1 MGLTADIYDIFGFTN
16 HVISEAAALQASITD
31 VTTAV
36 NHFAALLDNQSGATV
51 VSMRNYI
58 TGFASSIQAIADAVN
73 MAFMQILMVYQG
85 AYALLDSDAY
95 AVIDEDTISEVLNAY
110 RNSYLWMDD
119 ELDIVKEMYYRVCG
133 FTDVTMPSFE
143 NAFTRIEEFEARERE
158 YRQALLDTEESFD
171 ANELVLL
178 QNLTESSLTYLTGLM
193 PQGYNAV
200 TAPPNVKING
210 VTDISASLAE
220 REQQIQ
226 DVWAHGFVAGANNTA
241 CLQITNNPELYNS
254 ILGIYGYM
262 MQNEETINGLS
273 EISRDT
279 CETYITDAKWEEGWK
294 KIATGAFALMSGA
307 GALGVAIGEAGTLL
321 TVLGFASGG
330 SSLLFGTSE
339 LFEGTQDVSISVQ
352 GLKYT
357 DAINPLKDLM
367 GEEAYNKALAISTTT
382 ADVVCLA
389 GAVKNTVKG
398 IRDAKAAKGMP
409 EEVPKIEKTDLAEIE
424 KQADLEGEFY
434 EDIFESQRAD
444 IPEYE
449 DYLSNLAEAQS
460 DYVKPAGGRRGDY
473 SNLGNMSFEDGKQY
487 SSWNSLRE
495 EGLSYEQ
502 VEKIK
507 FTPKGKKPLPETYL
521 SNDYINNHL
530 QSFKESGAVK
540 IMPNEPTGTIGGK
553 GGTFV
558 MSGDELN
565 EIIQYADG
573 DVSKIET
580 ILGLDQGYLGENP
593 VVVTIEDISSIR
605 IPSGNELGAWPEYWE
620 PGGYTSGG
628 VKEAVVNPAAEG
640 TYTYEHLFE

>member
-31 VTTAV
+31 VTTTV

-73 MAFMQILMVYQG
+73 MAFTQILMVYQG

-307 GALGVAIGEAGTLL
+307 GALGVAICEAGTLL

-367 GEEAYNKALAISTTT
+367 GEESYNKALAISTTT

-409 EEVPKIEKTDLAEIE
+409 EEVPTEVPKIEEPNLAEIE

-449 DYLSNLAEAQS
+449 DYLSDFAEAQN
-460 DYVKPAGGRRGDY
+460 DYVKPAGGKSGTTTKPNQVHHFASNKSKKYTSQFESITKKYGLDLDGDWNKQSMPHQGRHPY
-473 SNLGNMSFEDGKQY
+473 AYHDYVLDNMQKFDRIANRDKTKFLKLYDQMKQ
-487 SSWNSLRE
+487 
-495 EGLSYEQ
+495 
-502 VEKIK
+502 KI
-507 FTPKGKKPLPETYL
+507 
-521 SNDYINNHL
+521 INN
-530 QSFKESGAVK
+530 
-540 IMPNEPTGTIGGK
+540 
-553 GGTFV
+553 
-558 MSGDELN
+558 
-565 EIIQYADG
+565 
-573 DVSKIET
+573 
-580 ILGLDQGYLGENP
+580 
-593 VVVTIEDISSIR
+593 
-605 IPSGNELGAWPEYWE
+605 PEMLYKDYW
-620 PGGYTSGG
+620 
-628 VKEAVVNPAAEG
+628 KK
-640 TYTYEHLFE
+640 

>member
-1 MGLTADIYDIFGFTN
+1 M
-16 HVISEAAALQASITD
+16 
-31 VTTAV
+31 TTAV

-58 TGFASSIQAIADAVN
+58 IGFASSIQAIADAVN

-307 GALGVAIGEAGTLL
+307 GALGVAICEAGTLL

-367 GEEAYNKALAISTTT
+367 GEESYNKALAISTTT

-409 EEVPKIEKTDLAEIE
+409 EEVPTEVPKIEEPNLAEIE

-449 DYLSNLAEAQS
+449 DYLSDFAEAQN
-460 DYVKPAGGRRGDY
+460 DYVKPAGGKSGTTTKPNQVHHFASNKSKKYTSQFESITKKYGLDLDGDWNKQSMPHQGRHPY
-473 SNLGNMSFEDGKQY
+473 AYHDYVLDNMQKFDRIANGDKTKFLKLYDQMKQ
-487 SSWNSLRE
+487 
-495 EGLSYEQ
+495 
-502 VEKIK
+502 KI
-507 FTPKGKKPLPETYL
+507 
-521 SNDYINNHL
+521 INN
-530 QSFKESGAVK
+530 
-540 IMPNEPTGTIGGK
+540 
-553 GGTFV
+553 
-558 MSGDELN
+558 
-565 EIIQYADG
+565 
-573 DVSKIET
+573 
-580 ILGLDQGYLGENP
+580 
-593 VVVTIEDISSIR
+593 
-605 IPSGNELGAWPEYWE
+605 PEMLYKDYW
-620 PGGYTSGG
+620 
-628 VKEAVVNPAAEG
+628 KK
-640 TYTYEHLFE
+640 

>member
-31 VTTAV
+31 VTTTV

-73 MAFMQILMVYQG
+73 MAFTQILMVYQG

-178 QNLTESSLTYLTGLM
+178 QNLTESSMTYLTGLM

-307 GALGVAIGEAGTLL
+307 GALGVAICEAGTLL

-367 GEEAYNKALAISTTT
+367 GEESYNKALAISTTT

-409 EEVPKIEKTDLAEIE
+409 EEVPTEVPKIEEPNLAEIE

-449 DYLSNLAEAQS
+449 DYLSDFAEAQN
-460 DYVKPAGGRRGDY
+460 DYVKPAGGKSGTTTKPNQVHHFASNKSKKYTSQFESITKKYGLDLDGDWNKQSMPHQGRHPY
-473 SNLGNMSFEDGKQY
+473 AYHDYVLDNMQKFDRIANGDKTKFLKLYDQMKQ
-487 SSWNSLRE
+487 
-495 EGLSYEQ
+495 
-502 VEKIK
+502 KI
-507 FTPKGKKPLPETYL
+507 
-521 SNDYINNHL
+521 INN
-530 QSFKESGAVK
+530 
-540 IMPNEPTGTIGGK
+540 
-553 GGTFV
+553 
-558 MSGDELN
+558 
-565 EIIQYADG
+565 
-573 DVSKIET
+573 
-580 ILGLDQGYLGENP
+580 
-593 VVVTIEDISSIR
+593 
-605 IPSGNELGAWPEYWE
+605 PEMLYKDYW
-620 PGGYTSGG
+620 
-628 VKEAVVNPAAEG
+628 KK
-640 TYTYEHLFE
+640 

>member
-85 AYALLDSDAY
+85 AYAKIDSDAY
-95 AVIDEDTISEVLNAY
+95 AVINEDTISEVLNAY

-133 FTDVTMPSFE
+133 FTDVTMPCFE
-143 NAFTRIEEFEARERE
+143 NAFTRIEEFEAKEKK
-158 YRQALLDTEESFD
+158 YRQKLLDTEACFD

-307 GALGVAIGEAGTLL
+307 GALGVAICEAGTLL

-367 GEEAYNKALAISTTT
+367 GEESYNKALAISTTT

-409 EEVPKIEKTDLAEIE
+409 EEVPTEVPKIEEPNLAEIE

-449 DYLSNLAEAQS
+449 DYLSDFAEAQN
-460 DYVKPAGGRRGDY
+460 DYVKPAGGKSGTTTKPNQVHHFASNKSKKYTSQFESITKKYGLDLDGDWNKQSMPHQGRHPY
-473 SNLGNMSFEDGKQY
+473 AYHDYVLDNMQKFDRIANGDKTKFLKLYDQMKQ
-487 SSWNSLRE
+487 
-495 EGLSYEQ
+495 
-502 VEKIK
+502 KI
-507 FTPKGKKPLPETYL
+507 
-521 SNDYINNHL
+521 INN
-530 QSFKESGAVK
+530 
-540 IMPNEPTGTIGGK
+540 
-553 GGTFV
+553 
-558 MSGDELN
+558 
-565 EIIQYADG
+565 
-573 DVSKIET
+573 
-580 ILGLDQGYLGENP
+580 
-593 VVVTIEDISSIR
+593 
-605 IPSGNELGAWPEYWE
+605 PEMLYKDYW
-620 PGGYTSGG
+620 
-628 VKEAVVNPAAEG
+628 KK
-640 TYTYEHLFE
+640 

>member
-73 MAFMQILMVYQG
+73 MAFTQILMVYQG

-294 KIATGAFALMSGA
+294 KIAMGAFALMSGA

-409 EEVPKIEKTDLAEIE
+409 EEVPKIEEPNLAEIE
-424 KQADLEGEFY
+424 KQANLEGEFY

-449 DYLSNLAEAQS
+449 DYLSDLAEAQN
-460 DYVKPAGGRRGDY
+460 DYVKPAGGKSDSISTKRPSWRQSEIDAAKNHPDY
-473 SNLGNMSFEDGKQY
+473 TEQKSFINGKEVPYGTKGSVRPDLYKDGF
-487 SSWNSLRE
+487 S
-495 EGLSYEQ
+495 
-502 VEKIK
+502 I
-507 FTPKGKKPLPETYL
+507 
-521 SNDYINNHL
+521 D
-530 QSFKESGAVK
+530 VK
-540 IMPNEPTGTIGGK
+540 N
-553 GGTFV
+553 
-558 MSGDELN
+558 
-565 EIIQYADG
+565 Y
-573 DVSKIET
+573 KIET
-580 ILGLDQGYLGENP
+580 ASGRSNLARN
-593 VVVTIEDISSIR
+593 IEKQYYQR
-605 IPSGNELGAWPEYWE
+605 IDNLPKG
-620 PGGYTSGG
+620 T
-628 VKEAVVNPAAEG
+628 KQAVLIDVRGQNVLQKDLSTLYNDVMKRTNNGIEVR
-640 TYTYEHLFE
+640 FRK

>member
-1 MGLTADIYDIFGFTN
+1 
-16 HVISEAAALQASITD
+16 
-31 VTTAV
+31 
-36 NHFAALLDNQSGATV
+36 
-51 VSMRNYI
+51 
-58 TGFASSIQAIADAVN
+58 
-73 MAFMQILMVYQG
+73 MVYQG

-382 ADVVCLA
+382 ADIVCLA

-409 EEVPKIEKTDLAEIE
+409 EEVPTEVPKIEEPNLAEIE

-449 DYLSNLAEAQS
+449 DYLSDLVEAQN
-460 DYVKPAGGRRGDY
+460 DYVKPSRTKAEILQQNKAKGRA
-473 SNLGNMSFEDGKQY
+473 FEKQEFAKFSAKYNNAAEQVTIKTPSGTRTRVDAIGLDADGKIVIY
-487 SSWNSLRE
+487 EFKSSLTAPLTKNQRVAFE
-495 EGLSYEQ
+495 E
-502 VEKIK
+502 
-507 FTPKGKKPLPETYL
+507 
-521 SNDYINNHL
+521 
-530 QSFKESGAVK
+530 
-540 IMPNEPTGTIGGK
+540 
-553 GGTFV
+553 
-558 MSGDELN
+558 
-565 EIIQYADG
+565 
-573 DVSKIET
+573 
-580 ILGLDQGYLGENP
+580 ILK
-593 VVVTIEDISSIR
+593 
-605 IPSGNELGAWPEYWE
+605 
-620 PGGYTSGG
+620 SGG
-628 VKEAVVNPAAEG
+628 VVVGKGEGKGIFKGGKLIEAG
-640 TYTYEHLFE
+640 TEVKIIRPN

>member
-31 VTTAV
+31 VTTTV

-73 MAFMQILMVYQG
+73 MAFTQILMVYQG

-273 EISRDT
+273 AISRDT

-307 GALGVAIGEAGTLL
+307 GALGVAICEAGTLL

-409 EEVPKIEKTDLAEIE
+409 EEVPTEVPKIEEPNLAEIE
-424 KQADLEGEFY
+424 KQADQEGEFY

-449 DYLSNLAEAQS
+449 DYLSDLAEAS
-460 DYVKPAGGRRGDY
+460 SERSGRTPEMGGETSYGKSSRKYKSTADFLTNIENRNGKFYTDKATIDKIGQIEARGEDFSLLNKRIMSSRASTEGGSSIVYKY
-473 SNLGNMSFEDGKQY
+473 S
-487 SSWNSLRE
+487 
-495 EGLSYEQ
+495 
-502 VEKIK
+502 
-507 FTPKGKKPLPETYL
+507 
-521 SNDYINNHL
+521 
-530 QSFKESGAVK
+530 
-540 IMPNEPTGTIGGK
+540 
-553 GGTFV
+553 
-558 MSGDELN
+558 DELGTKYLLH
-565 EIIQYADG
+565 EVTDAKGYIIHRDFDA
-573 DVSKIET
+573 VR
-580 ILGLDQGYLGENP
+580 IL
-593 VVVTIEDISSIR
+593 
-605 IPSGNELGAWPEYWE
+605 SGQLINKA
-620 PGGYTSGG
+620 
-628 VKEAVVNPAAEG
+628 
-640 TYTYEHLFE
+640 H

>member
-73 MAFMQILMVYQG
+73 MAFTQILMVYQG

-210 VTDISASLAE
+210 VTDISASLAQ

-273 EISRDT
+273 AISRDT

-339 LFEGTQDVSISVQ
+339 LFEGSQDVSISVQ

-409 EEVPKIEKTDLAEIE
+409 EEVPTEVPKIEEPNLAEIE

-449 DYLSNLAEAQS
+449 DYLSDLAEAQN
-460 DYVKPAGGRRGDY
+460 DYVKPAGGKSGTTTKPNQVHHFASNKSKKYTSQFESITKKYGLDLDGDWNKQSMPHQGRHPY
-473 SNLGNMSFEDGKQY
+473 AYHDYVLDNMQKFDRIANGDKTKFLKLYDQMKQ
-487 SSWNSLRE
+487 
-495 EGLSYEQ
+495 
-502 VEKIK
+502 KI
-507 FTPKGKKPLPETYL
+507 
-521 SNDYINNHL
+521 INN
-530 QSFKESGAVK
+530 
-540 IMPNEPTGTIGGK
+540 
-553 GGTFV
+553 
-558 MSGDELN
+558 
-565 EIIQYADG
+565 
-573 DVSKIET
+573 
-580 ILGLDQGYLGENP
+580 
-593 VVVTIEDISSIR
+593 
-605 IPSGNELGAWPEYWE
+605 PEMLYKDYW
-620 PGGYTSGG
+620 
-628 VKEAVVNPAAEG
+628 KK
-640 TYTYEHLFE
+640 

>member
-31 VTTAV
+31 VTTTV

-73 MAFMQILMVYQG
+73 MAFTQILMVYQG

-307 GALGVAIGEAGTLL
+307 GALGVAICEAGTLL

-367 GEEAYNKALAISTTT
+367 GEESYNKALAISTTT

-409 EEVPKIEKTDLAEIE
+409 EEVPTEVPKIEEPNLAEIE

-449 DYLSNLAEAQS
+449 DYLSDLAEAS
-460 DYVKPAGGRRGDY
+460 SERSGRTPEMGGETSYGKSSRKYKSTADFLTNIENRNGKFYTDKATIDKIGQIEARGEDFSLLNKRIMSSRASTEGGSSIVYKY
-473 SNLGNMSFEDGKQY
+473 S
-487 SSWNSLRE
+487 
-495 EGLSYEQ
+495 
-502 VEKIK
+502 
-507 FTPKGKKPLPETYL
+507 
-521 SNDYINNHL
+521 
-530 QSFKESGAVK
+530 
-540 IMPNEPTGTIGGK
+540 
-553 GGTFV
+553 
-558 MSGDELN
+558 DELGTKYLLH
-565 EIIQYADG
+565 EVTDAKGYIIHRDFDA
-573 DVSKIET
+573 VR
-580 ILGLDQGYLGENP
+580 IL
-593 VVVTIEDISSIR
+593 
-605 IPSGNELGAWPEYWE
+605 SGQLINKA
-620 PGGYTSGG
+620 
-628 VKEAVVNPAAEG
+628 
-640 TYTYEHLFE
+640 H

>member
-31 VTTAV
+31 VTTTV

-73 MAFMQILMVYQG
+73 MAFTQILMVYQG

-307 GALGVAIGEAGTLL
+307 GALGVAICEAGTLL

-367 GEEAYNKALAISTTT
+367 GEESYNKALAISTTT

-409 EEVPKIEKTDLAEIE
+409 EEVPTDVPKIEEPNLAEIE

-449 DYLSNLAEAQS
+449 DYLSDLAEAS
-460 DYVKPAGGRRGDY
+460 SERSGRTPEMGGETSYGKSSRKYKSTADFLTNIENRNGKFYTDKATIDKIGQIEARGEDFSLLNKRIMSSRASTEGGSSIVYKY
-473 SNLGNMSFEDGKQY
+473 S
-487 SSWNSLRE
+487 
-495 EGLSYEQ
+495 
-502 VEKIK
+502 
-507 FTPKGKKPLPETYL
+507 
-521 SNDYINNHL
+521 
-530 QSFKESGAVK
+530 
-540 IMPNEPTGTIGGK
+540 
-553 GGTFV
+553 
-558 MSGDELN
+558 DELGTKYLLH
-565 EIIQYADG
+565 EVTDAKGYIIHRDFDA
-573 DVSKIET
+573 VR
-580 ILGLDQGYLGENP
+580 IL
-593 VVVTIEDISSIR
+593 
-605 IPSGNELGAWPEYWE
+605 SGQLINKA
-620 PGGYTSGG
+620 
-628 VKEAVVNPAAEG
+628 
-640 TYTYEHLFE
+640 H

>member
-31 VTTAV
+31 VTTTV

-73 MAFMQILMVYQG
+73 MAFTQILMVYQG

-307 GALGVAIGEAGTLL
+307 GALGVAICEAGTLL

-367 GEEAYNKALAISTTT
+367 GEESYNKALAISTTT

-389 GAVKNTVKG
+389 GAVKDTVKG

-409 EEVPKIEKTDLAEIE
+409 EEVPTEVPKIEEPNLAEIE

-449 DYLSNLAEAQS
+449 DYLSDFAEAQN
-460 DYVKPAGGRRGDY
+460 DYVKPAGGKSGTTTKPNQVHHFASNKSKKYTSQFESITKKYGLDLDGDWNKQSMPHQGRHPY
-473 SNLGNMSFEDGKQY
+473 AYHDYVLDNMQKFDRIANGDKTKFLKLYDQMKQ
-487 SSWNSLRE
+487 
-495 EGLSYEQ
+495 
-502 VEKIK
+502 KI
-507 FTPKGKKPLPETYL
+507 
-521 SNDYINNHL
+521 INN
-530 QSFKESGAVK
+530 
-540 IMPNEPTGTIGGK
+540 
-553 GGTFV
+553 
-558 MSGDELN
+558 
-565 EIIQYADG
+565 
-573 DVSKIET
+573 
-580 ILGLDQGYLGENP
+580 
-593 VVVTIEDISSIR
+593 
-605 IPSGNELGAWPEYWE
+605 PEMLYKDYW
-620 PGGYTSGG
+620 
-628 VKEAVVNPAAEG
+628 KK
-640 TYTYEHLFE
+640 

>member
-73 MAFMQILMVYQG
+73 MAFTQILMVYQG

-241 CLQITNNPELYNS
+241 CLQITNNPGLYNS

-409 EEVPKIEKTDLAEIE
+409 EEVPTEVPKIEEPNLAEIE

-449 DYLSNLAEAQS
+449 DYLSDFAEAQN
-460 DYVKPAGGRRGDY
+460 DYVKPAGGKSGTTTKPNQVHHFASNKSKKYTSQFESITKKYGLDLDGDWNKQSMPHQGRHPY
-473 SNLGNMSFEDGKQY
+473 AYHDYVLDNMQKFDRIANGDKTKFLKLYDQMKQ
-487 SSWNSLRE
+487 
-495 EGLSYEQ
+495 
-502 VEKIK
+502 KI
-507 FTPKGKKPLPETYL
+507 
-521 SNDYINNHL
+521 INN
-530 QSFKESGAVK
+530 
-540 IMPNEPTGTIGGK
+540 
-553 GGTFV
+553 
-558 MSGDELN
+558 
-565 EIIQYADG
+565 
-573 DVSKIET
+573 
-580 ILGLDQGYLGENP
+580 
-593 VVVTIEDISSIR
+593 
-605 IPSGNELGAWPEYWE
+605 PEMLYKDYW
-620 PGGYTSGG
+620 
-628 VKEAVVNPAAEG
+628 KK
-640 TYTYEHLFE
+640 

>member
-85 AYALLDSDAY
+85 AYAKIDSDAY
-95 AVIDEDTISEVLNAY
+95 AVINEDTISEVLNAY

-133 FTDVTMPSFE
+133 FTDVTMPCFE
-143 NAFTRIEEFEARERE
+143 NAFTRIEEFEAKERE

-307 GALGVAIGEAGTLL
+307 GALGVAICEAGTLL

-367 GEEAYNKALAISTTT
+367 GEESYNKALAISTTT

-409 EEVPKIEKTDLAEIE
+409 EEVPTEVPKIEEPNLAEIE

-449 DYLSNLAEAQS
+449 DYLSDFAEAQN
-460 DYVKPAGGRRGDY
+460 DYVKPAGGKSGTTTKPNQVHHFASNKSKKYTSQFESITKKYGLDLDGDWNKQSMPHQGRHPY
-473 SNLGNMSFEDGKQY
+473 AYHDYVLDNMQKFDRIANGDKTKFLKLYDQMKQ
-487 SSWNSLRE
+487 
-495 EGLSYEQ
+495 
-502 VEKIK
+502 KI
-507 FTPKGKKPLPETYL
+507 
-521 SNDYINNHL
+521 INN
-530 QSFKESGAVK
+530 
-540 IMPNEPTGTIGGK
+540 
-553 GGTFV
+553 
-558 MSGDELN
+558 
-565 EIIQYADG
+565 
-573 DVSKIET
+573 
-580 ILGLDQGYLGENP
+580 
-593 VVVTIEDISSIR
+593 
-605 IPSGNELGAWPEYWE
+605 PEMLYKDYW
-620 PGGYTSGG
+620 
-628 VKEAVVNPAAEG
+628 KK
-640 TYTYEHLFE
+640 

>member
-31 VTTAV
+31 VTTTV
-36 NHFAALLDNQSGATV
+36 NHFAALLDNQSGAAV

-73 MAFMQILMVYQG
+73 MAFTQILMVYQG

-307 GALGVAIGEAGTLL
+307 GALGVAICEAGTLL

-367 GEEAYNKALAISTTT
+367 GEESYNKALAISTTT

-409 EEVPKIEKTDLAEIE
+409 EEVPTEVPKIEEPNLAEIE

-449 DYLSNLAEAQS
+449 DYLSDFAEAQN
-460 DYVKPAGGRRGDY
+460 DYVKPAGGKSGTTTKPNQVHHFASNKSKKYTSQFESITKKYGLDLDGDWNKQSMPHQGRHPY
-473 SNLGNMSFEDGKQY
+473 AYHDYVLDNMQKFDRIANGDKTKFLKLYDQMKQ
-487 SSWNSLRE
+487 
-495 EGLSYEQ
+495 
-502 VEKIK
+502 KI
-507 FTPKGKKPLPETYL
+507 
-521 SNDYINNHL
+521 INN
-530 QSFKESGAVK
+530 
-540 IMPNEPTGTIGGK
+540 
-553 GGTFV
+553 
-558 MSGDELN
+558 
-565 EIIQYADG
+565 
-573 DVSKIET
+573 
-580 ILGLDQGYLGENP
+580 
-593 VVVTIEDISSIR
+593 
-605 IPSGNELGAWPEYWE
+605 PEMLYKDYW
-620 PGGYTSGG
+620 
-628 VKEAVVNPAAEG
+628 KK
-640 TYTYEHLFE
+640 

>member
-73 MAFMQILMVYQG
+73 MAFTQILMVYQG

-294 KIATGAFALMSGA
+294 KIAMGAFALMSGA

-382 ADVVCLA
+382 GDVVCLA

-409 EEVPKIEKTDLAEIE
+409 EEVPTEVPKIEEPNLAEIE
-424 KQADLEGEFY
+424 KQADQEGEFY

-449 DYLSNLAEAQS
+449 DYLSDLAEAQN
-460 DYVKPAGGRRGDY
+460 DYVKPAGGKSGTTTKPNQVHHFASNKSKKYTSQFESITKKYGLDLDGDWNKQSMPHQGRHPY
-473 SNLGNMSFEDGKQY
+473 AYHDYVLDNMQKFDRIANGDKTKFLKLYDQMKQ
-487 SSWNSLRE
+487 
-495 EGLSYEQ
+495 
-502 VEKIK
+502 KI
-507 FTPKGKKPLPETYL
+507 
-521 SNDYINNHL
+521 INN
-530 QSFKESGAVK
+530 
-540 IMPNEPTGTIGGK
+540 
-553 GGTFV
+553 
-558 MSGDELN
+558 
-565 EIIQYADG
+565 
-573 DVSKIET
+573 
-580 ILGLDQGYLGENP
+580 
-593 VVVTIEDISSIR
+593 
-605 IPSGNELGAWPEYWE
+605 PEMLYKDYW
-620 PGGYTSGG
+620 
-628 VKEAVVNPAAEG
+628 KK
-640 TYTYEHLFE
+640 

>member
-85 AYALLDSDAY
+85 AYAKIDSDAY
-95 AVIDEDTISEVLNAY
+95 AVINEDTISEVLNAY

-294 KIATGAFALMSGA
+294 KIAMGAFALMSGA

-409 EEVPKIEKTDLAEIE
+409 EEVPKIEEPNLAEIE

-449 DYLSNLAEAQS
+449 DYLSDLAEAQN
-460 DYVKPAGGRRGDY
+460 DYVKPAGGKSGTTTKPNQVHHFASNKSKKYTSQFESITKKYGLDLDGDWNKQSMPHQGRHPY
-473 SNLGNMSFEDGKQY
+473 AYHDYVLDNMQKFDRIANGDKTKFLKLYDQMKQ
-487 SSWNSLRE
+487 
-495 EGLSYEQ
+495 
-502 VEKIK
+502 KI
-507 FTPKGKKPLPETYL
+507 
-521 SNDYINNHL
+521 INN
-530 QSFKESGAVK
+530 
-540 IMPNEPTGTIGGK
+540 
-553 GGTFV
+553 
-558 MSGDELN
+558 
-565 EIIQYADG
+565 
-573 DVSKIET
+573 
-580 ILGLDQGYLGENP
+580 
-593 VVVTIEDISSIR
+593 
-605 IPSGNELGAWPEYWE
+605 PEMLYKDYW
-620 PGGYTSGG
+620 
-628 VKEAVVNPAAEG
+628 KK
-640 TYTYEHLFE
+640 

>member
-31 VTTAV
+31 VTTTV

-73 MAFMQILMVYQG
+73 MAFTQILMVYQG

-307 GALGVAIGEAGTLL
+307 GALGVAICEAGTLL

-357 DAINPLKDLM
+357 DAINQLKDLM
-367 GEEAYNKALAISTTT
+367 GEESYNKALAISTTT

-409 EEVPKIEKTDLAEIE
+409 EEVPTDVPKIEEPNLAEIE
-424 KQADLEGEFY
+424 KQADQEGEFY

-449 DYLSNLAEAQS
+449 DYLSDFAEAQN
-460 DYVKPAGGRRGDY
+460 DYVKPAGGKSGTTTKPNQVHHFASNKSKKYTSQFESITKKYGLDLDGDWNKQSMPHQGRHPY
-473 SNLGNMSFEDGKQY
+473 AYHDYVLDNMQKFDRIANGDKTKFLKLYDQMKQ
-487 SSWNSLRE
+487 
-495 EGLSYEQ
+495 
-502 VEKIK
+502 KI
-507 FTPKGKKPLPETYL
+507 
-521 SNDYINNHL
+521 INN
-530 QSFKESGAVK
+530 
-540 IMPNEPTGTIGGK
+540 
-553 GGTFV
+553 
-558 MSGDELN
+558 
-565 EIIQYADG
+565 
-573 DVSKIET
+573 
-580 ILGLDQGYLGENP
+580 
-593 VVVTIEDISSIR
+593 
-605 IPSGNELGAWPEYWE
+605 PEMLYKDYW
-620 PGGYTSGG
+620 
-628 VKEAVVNPAAEG
+628 KK
-640 TYTYEHLFE
+640 

>member
-73 MAFMQILMVYQG
+73 MAFTQILMVYQG

-409 EEVPKIEKTDLAEIE
+409 EEVPTEVPKIEEPNLAEIE

-449 DYLSNLAEAQS
+449 DYLSDFAEAQN
-460 DYVKPAGGRRGDY
+460 DYVKPAGGKSGTTTKPNQVHHFASNKSKKYTSQFESITKKYGLDLDGDWNKQSMPHQGRHPY
-473 SNLGNMSFEDGKQY
+473 AYHDYVLDNMQKFDRIANGDKTKFLKLYDQMKQ
-487 SSWNSLRE
+487 
-495 EGLSYEQ
+495 
-502 VEKIK
+502 KI
-507 FTPKGKKPLPETYL
+507 
-521 SNDYINNHL
+521 INN
-530 QSFKESGAVK
+530 
-540 IMPNEPTGTIGGK
+540 
-553 GGTFV
+553 
-558 MSGDELN
+558 
-565 EIIQYADG
+565 
-573 DVSKIET
+573 
-580 ILGLDQGYLGENP
+580 
-593 VVVTIEDISSIR
+593 
-605 IPSGNELGAWPEYWE
+605 PEMLYKDYW
-620 PGGYTSGG
+620 
-628 VKEAVVNPAAEG
+628 KK
-640 TYTYEHLFE
+640 

>member
-31 VTTAV
+31 VTTTV

-73 MAFMQILMVYQG
+73 MAFTQILMVYQG

-158 YRQALLDTEESFD
+158 YLQALLDTEESFD

-449 DYLSNLAEAQS
+449 DYLSDFAEAQN
-460 DYVKPAGGRRGDY
+460 DYVKPAGGKSGTTTKPNQVHHFASNKSKKYTSQFESITKKYGLDLDGDWNKQSMPHQGRHPY
-473 SNLGNMSFEDGKQY
+473 AYHDYVLDNMQKFDRIANGDKTKFLKLYDQMKQ
-487 SSWNSLRE
+487 
-495 EGLSYEQ
+495 
-502 VEKIK
+502 KI
-507 FTPKGKKPLPETYL
+507 
-521 SNDYINNHL
+521 INN
-530 QSFKESGAVK
+530 
-540 IMPNEPTGTIGGK
+540 
-553 GGTFV
+553 
-558 MSGDELN
+558 
-565 EIIQYADG
+565 
-573 DVSKIET
+573 
-580 ILGLDQGYLGENP
+580 
-593 VVVTIEDISSIR
+593 
-605 IPSGNELGAWPEYWE
+605 PEMLYKDYW
-620 PGGYTSGG
+620 
-628 VKEAVVNPAAEG
+628 KK
-640 TYTYEHLFE
+640 

>member
-73 MAFMQILMVYQG
+73 MAFTQILMVYQG

-307 GALGVAIGEAGTLL
+307 GALGVAICEAGTLL

-449 DYLSNLAEAQS
+449 DYLSDFAEAQN
-460 DYVKPAGGRRGDY
+460 DYVKPAGGKSGTTTKPNQVHHFASNKSKKYTSQFESITKKYGLDLDGDWNKQSMPHQGRHPY
-473 SNLGNMSFEDGKQY
+473 AYHDYVLDNMQKFDRIANGDKTKFLKLYDQMKQ
-487 SSWNSLRE
+487 
-495 EGLSYEQ
+495 
-502 VEKIK
+502 KI
-507 FTPKGKKPLPETYL
+507 
-521 SNDYINNHL
+521 INN
-530 QSFKESGAVK
+530 
-540 IMPNEPTGTIGGK
+540 
-553 GGTFV
+553 
-558 MSGDELN
+558 
-565 EIIQYADG
+565 
-573 DVSKIET
+573 
-580 ILGLDQGYLGENP
+580 
-593 VVVTIEDISSIR
+593 
-605 IPSGNELGAWPEYWE
+605 PEMLYKDYW
-620 PGGYTSGG
+620 
-628 VKEAVVNPAAEG
+628 KK
-640 TYTYEHLFE
+640 

>member
-73 MAFMQILMVYQG
+73 MAFTQILMVYQG

-143 NAFTRIEEFEARERE
+143 NAFTRIEDFEIREKE

-200 TAPPNVKING
+200 TAPPSAKING

-226 DVWAHGFVAGANNTA
+226 DVWTHGFVAGANNTA

-409 EEVPKIEKTDLAEIE
+409 EEVPKMEEPNLAEIE

-449 DYLSNLAEAQS
+449 DYLSDLAEAQN
-460 DYVKPAGGRRGDY
+460 DYVKPAGGKSDSISTKRPSWRQSEIDAAKNHPDY
-473 SNLGNMSFEDGKQY
+473 TEQKSFINGKEVPYGTKGSVRPDLYKDGF
-487 SSWNSLRE
+487 S
-495 EGLSYEQ
+495 
-502 VEKIK
+502 I
-507 FTPKGKKPLPETYL
+507 
-521 SNDYINNHL
+521 D
-530 QSFKESGAVK
+530 VK
-540 IMPNEPTGTIGGK
+540 N
-553 GGTFV
+553 
-558 MSGDELN
+558 
-565 EIIQYADG
+565 Y
-573 DVSKIET
+573 KIET
-580 ILGLDQGYLGENP
+580 ASGRSNLARN
-593 VVVTIEDISSIR
+593 IEKQYYQR
-605 IPSGNELGAWPEYWE
+605 IDNLPKG
-620 PGGYTSGG
+620 T
-628 VKEAVVNPAAEG
+628 KQAVLIDVRGQNVLQKDLSTLYNDVMKRTNNGIEVR
-640 TYTYEHLFE
+640 FRK

>member
-73 MAFMQILMVYQG
+73 MAFTQILMVYQG

-143 NAFTRIEEFEARERE
+143 NAFTRIEEFEIREKE

-200 TAPPNVKING
+200 TAPPSAKING
-210 VTDISASLAE
+210 VTDISASLTQ

-273 EISRDT
+273 AISRDT

-339 LFEGTQDVSISVQ
+339 LFEGSQDVSISVQ

-409 EEVPKIEKTDLAEIE
+409 EEVPTEVPKIEEPNLAEIE

-449 DYLSNLAEAQS
+449 DYLSDLAEAQN
-460 DYVKPAGGRRGDY
+460 DYVKPAGGKSGTTTKPNQVHHFASNKSKKYTSQFESITKKYGLDLDGDWNKQSMPHQGRHPY
-473 SNLGNMSFEDGKQY
+473 AYHDYVLDNMQKFDRIANGDKTKFLKLYDQMKQ
-487 SSWNSLRE
+487 
-495 EGLSYEQ
+495 
-502 VEKIK
+502 KI
-507 FTPKGKKPLPETYL
+507 
-521 SNDYINNHL
+521 INN
-530 QSFKESGAVK
+530 
-540 IMPNEPTGTIGGK
+540 
-553 GGTFV
+553 
-558 MSGDELN
+558 
-565 EIIQYADG
+565 
-573 DVSKIET
+573 
-580 ILGLDQGYLGENP
+580 
-593 VVVTIEDISSIR
+593 
-605 IPSGNELGAWPEYWE
+605 PEMLYKDYW
-620 PGGYTSGG
+620 
-628 VKEAVVNPAAEG
+628 KK
-640 TYTYEHLFE
+640 

>member
-31 VTTAV
+31 VTTTV

-73 MAFMQILMVYQG
+73 MAFTQILMVYQG

-262 MQNEETINGLS
+262 MQNEETINGLY

-307 GALGVAIGEAGTLL
+307 GALGVAICEAGTLL

-367 GEEAYNKALAISTTT
+367 GEESYNKALAISTTT

-409 EEVPKIEKTDLAEIE
+409 EEVPTEVPKIEEPNLAEIE

-449 DYLSNLAEAQS
+449 DYLSDFAEAQN
-460 DYVKPAGGRRGDY
+460 DYVKPAGGKSGTTTKPNQVHHFASNKSKKYTSQFESITKKYGLDLDGDWNKQSMPHQGRHPY
-473 SNLGNMSFEDGKQY
+473 AYHDYVLDNMQKFDRIANGDKTKFLKLYDQMKQ
-487 SSWNSLRE
+487 
-495 EGLSYEQ
+495 
-502 VEKIK
+502 KI
-507 FTPKGKKPLPETYL
+507 
-521 SNDYINNHL
+521 INN
-530 QSFKESGAVK
+530 
-540 IMPNEPTGTIGGK
+540 
-553 GGTFV
+553 
-558 MSGDELN
+558 
-565 EIIQYADG
+565 
-573 DVSKIET
+573 
-580 ILGLDQGYLGENP
+580 
-593 VVVTIEDISSIR
+593 
-605 IPSGNELGAWPEYWE
+605 PEMLYKDYW
-620 PGGYTSGG
+620 
-628 VKEAVVNPAAEG
+628 KK
-640 TYTYEHLFE
+640 

>member
-31 VTTAV
+31 VTTTV

-73 MAFMQILMVYQG
+73 MAFTQILMVYQG

-307 GALGVAIGEAGTLL
+307 GALGVAICEAGTLL

-339 LFEGTQDVSISVQ
+339 LFEGMQDVSISVQ

-367 GEEAYNKALAISTTT
+367 GEESYNKALAISTTT

-409 EEVPKIEKTDLAEIE
+409 EEVPTEVPKIEEPNLAEIE

-449 DYLSNLAEAQS
+449 DYLSDFAEAQN
-460 DYVKPAGGRRGDY
+460 DYVKPAGGKSGTTTKPNQVHHFASNKSKKYTSQFESITKKYGLDLDGDWNKQSMPHQGRHPY
-473 SNLGNMSFEDGKQY
+473 AYHDYVLDNMQKFDRIANGDKTKFLKLYDQMKQ
-487 SSWNSLRE
+487 
-495 EGLSYEQ
+495 
-502 VEKIK
+502 KI
-507 FTPKGKKPLPETYL
+507 
-521 SNDYINNHL
+521 INN
-530 QSFKESGAVK
+530 
-540 IMPNEPTGTIGGK
+540 
-553 GGTFV
+553 
-558 MSGDELN
+558 
-565 EIIQYADG
+565 
-573 DVSKIET
+573 
-580 ILGLDQGYLGENP
+580 
-593 VVVTIEDISSIR
+593 
-605 IPSGNELGAWPEYWE
+605 PEMLYKDYW
-620 PGGYTSGG
+620 
-628 VKEAVVNPAAEG
+628 KK
-640 TYTYEHLFE
+640 

>member
-1 MGLTADIYDIFGFTN
+1 M
-16 HVISEAAALQASITD
+16 
-31 VTTAV
+31 TTAV

-58 TGFASSIQAIADAVN
+58 IGFASSIQAIADAVN
-73 MAFMQILMVYQG
+73 MAFTQILMVYQG

-307 GALGVAIGEAGTLL
+307 GALGVAICEAGTLL

-367 GEEAYNKALAISTTT
+367 GEESYNKALAISTTT

-409 EEVPKIEKTDLAEIE
+409 EEVPTDVPKIEEPNLAEIE
-424 KQADLEGEFY
+424 KQADQEGEFY

-449 DYLSNLAEAQS
+449 DYLSDFAEAQN
-460 DYVKPAGGRRGDY
+460 DYVKPAGGKSGTTTKPNQVHHFASNKSKKYTSQFESITKKYGLDLDGDWNKQSMPHQGRHPY
-473 SNLGNMSFEDGKQY
+473 AYHDYVLDNMQKFDRIANGDKTKFLKLYDQMKQ
-487 SSWNSLRE
+487 
-495 EGLSYEQ
+495 
-502 VEKIK
+502 KI
-507 FTPKGKKPLPETYL
+507 
-521 SNDYINNHL
+521 INN
-530 QSFKESGAVK
+530 
-540 IMPNEPTGTIGGK
+540 
-553 GGTFV
+553 
-558 MSGDELN
+558 
-565 EIIQYADG
+565 
-573 DVSKIET
+573 
-580 ILGLDQGYLGENP
+580 
-593 VVVTIEDISSIR
+593 
-605 IPSGNELGAWPEYWE
+605 PEMLYKDYW
-620 PGGYTSGG
+620 
-628 VKEAVVNPAAEG
+628 KK
-640 TYTYEHLFE
+640 

>member
-1 MGLTADIYDIFGFTN
+1 M
-16 HVISEAAALQASITD
+16 
-31 VTTAV
+31 TTAV

-58 TGFASSIQAIADAVN
+58 IGFASSIQAIADAVN
-73 MAFMQILMVYQG
+73 MAFTQILMVYQG

-307 GALGVAIGEAGTLL
+307 GALGVAICEAGTLL

-367 GEEAYNKALAISTTT
+367 GEESYNKA
-382 ADVVCLA
+382 CLLY
-389 GAVKNTVKG
+389 TSPSP
-398 IRDAKAAKGMP
+398 RDA
-409 EEVPKIEKTDLAEIE
+409 
-424 KQADLEGEFY
+424 
-434 EDIFESQRAD
+434 
-444 IPEYE
+444 
-449 DYLSNLAEAQS
+449 
-460 DYVKPAGGRRGDY
+460 
-473 SNLGNMSFEDGKQY
+473 
-487 SSWNSLRE
+487 
-495 EGLSYEQ
+495 
-502 VEKIK
+502 
-507 FTPKGKKPLPETYL
+507 
-521 SNDYINNHL
+521 
-530 QSFKESGAVK
+530 
-540 IMPNEPTGTIGGK
+540 
-553 GGTFV
+553 
-558 MSGDELN
+558 
-565 EIIQYADG
+565 
-573 DVSKIET
+573 
-580 ILGLDQGYLGENP
+580 
-593 VVVTIEDISSIR
+593 
-605 IPSGNELGAWPEYWE
+605 
-620 PGGYTSGG
+620 
-628 VKEAVVNPAAEG
+628 
-640 TYTYEHLFE
+640 